1 MSLTINAG
9 ALVHL
14 VIEEI
19 WNRGEL
25 DVADALFTNDYVN
38 HGGLIPDLVRGPE
51 AIKLGVALYRSAFPH
66 FHIAV
71 DGVTTEE
78 DAIVLRW
85 VAHSTPPLTGNA
97 ADSKGGL
104 RGITRC
110 RLGSGK
116 IAESWTVWD
125 SRTVLVRLDVTASKR
140 TRGGD
145 DDGVGNR
152 ESRRVTRSRPIKE
165 VQKYGV

>member
-1 MSLTINAG
+1 MSLTISTG
-9 ALVHL
+9 ELVHL

-66 FHIAV
+66 FHITV

-85 VAHSTPPLTGNA
+85 VAHSRPPLMDGA
-97 ADSKGGL
+97 AGTKGGL

-125 SRTVLVRLDVTASKR
+125 SRTALVRLDATASKR

-152 ESRRVTRSRPIKE
+152 ESPVRNPLKAN
-165 VQKYGV
+165 

>member
-1 MSLTINAG
+1 MSLTINTG
-9 ALVHL
+9 ELVHR

-25 DVADALFTNDYVN
+25 EMADALFTHDYVN

-51 AIKLGVALYRSAFPH
+51 AIKLGVVLYRTAFPH

-71 DGVTTEE
+71 DGVTAEE
-78 DAIVLRW
+78 GAMVLRW
-85 VAHSTPPLTGNA
+85 VAHSSPPLMDGPAGT
-97 ADSKGGL
+97 KGGL

-110 RLGSGK
+110 RLRSGK

-125 SRTVLVRLDVTASKR
+125 NRTAFAGLKR
-140 TRGGD
+140 
-145 DDGVGNR
+145 
-152 ESRRVTRSRPIKE
+152 
-165 VQKYGV
+165 